1 MAKIGRNEP
10 CPCGSGRKYKHC
22 CLLTRPA
29 APAAAPAGARA
40 SLMREIDKIRGAAV
54 RRRESLLHL
63 GVFILFSNRRGDAWL
78 LEVTDSDAIQLV
90 RDGEPLEV
98 PINEDPEQI
107 EIDWSHT
114 FAIRNRR
121 FFLTAYAD
129 KKETR
134 LEQVP
139 CKRIQAIIR
148 QVYRQYSP
156 ELLNRV
162 HIDGPVEEQ
171 PG

>member
-1 MAKIGRNEP
+1 
-10 CPCGSGRKYKHC
+10 
-22 CLLTRPA
+22 
-29 APAAAPAGARA
+29 
-40 SLMREIDKIRGAAV
+40 MREIDKIRDAAV